1 MNVIR
6 ACVYVVILAVLG
18 FFAHQTYTEP
28 QVRFNSL
35 SHRLMYP
42 LDVRVRYR
50 IGEVDARFGLS
61 RAEVYK
67 LAEEAAMIWQHGTD
81 REWFVYDENA
91 KVSINLIYDER
102 QTETDA
108 RQKIKNEL
116 DELKD
121 HHQKRSDDLELQRQ
135 ALQSEFTRL
144 SAELGTWQQEY
155 DMLILALRETK
166 DHNKRRQL
174 LIRHDELIAEQQT
187 LNAKIEAYGLSQ
199 TAFNQAVSDINH
211 ETGRLNE
218 TIHHANARLTPRQF
232 HKGQFDGRNVDIYE
246 FTSIDDLRL
255 VLAHELGHALGL
267 GHNDDPTALMYPYS
281 NEQDAH
287 NFKLKPAD
295 IDLLHNRHW
304 RNEAW

>member
-1 MNVIR
+1 MSVIR

-35 SHRLMYP
+35 SHRLMHP

-61 RAEVYK
+61 RAEVQK
-67 LAEEAAMIWQHGTD
+67 LTEEAAMIWQNGTD
-81 REWFVYDENA
+81 RAWFVYDDAA
-91 KVSINLIYDER
+91 KVSVNLIYDER
-102 QTETDA
+102 QMETTA
-108 RQKIKNEL
+108 RQKIKSEL

-135 ALQSEFTRL
+135 TLQAEFTRL

-199 TAFNQAVSDINH
+199 AAFNQVVSDINH

-287 NFKLKPAD
+287 NFKLKPTD